1 MLVLLFVF
9 FSIVFFLKKKK
20 KKKLYDYLINN
31 TFEPDIIRGTRKKYR
46 EDSFGTPEM

>member
-9 FSIVFFLKKKK
+9 FSIVFFLKKI